1 MDPRPGSGLHLGIDI
16 GGTKVLACE
25 VDETGAVLRSTRRD
39 TPGRYADPRLLD
51 DAVTSALEELAV
63 GREVVAVGL
72 SVAGLIDHDRVHFS
86 THLPWQE
93 DDTLVRL
100 ADRWGVP
107 VVMDNDVACAAVAEI
122 AYGAGRGGESFLLVT
137 VGTGIG
143 GAIVHAGTVL
153 RGAHG
158 MAGEFGHVRVVPE
171 GHECECGL
179 RGCLE
184 QYASGN
190 ALVRLAGDGYADGP
204 AVTAAALAGD
214 GPALQALTWVGDWL
228 GIGLGGLVSSYDPE
242 LVVIGGGVAEAG
254 DLLLEPA
261 RRAMARSVVGSGH
274 RPLPA
279 VVLAQCGSAAGA
291 VGAAHLARTARSR

>member
-1 MDPRPGSGLHLGIDI
+1 MAGAGPGLHVGIDI

-25 VDETGAVLRSTRRD
+25 VDEAGAVLRSTRRD
-39 TPGRYADPRLLD
+39 TPGRHADPRLLD
-51 DAVTSALEELAV
+51 DAVTSALDELSA
-63 GREVVAVGL
+63 GRALVAVGL
-72 SVAGLIDHDRVHFS
+72 SVAGLVDHDRVHFS

-93 DDTLVRL
+93 DDTLARL
-100 ADRWGVP
+100 TARWGVP

-122 AYGAGRGGESFLLVT
+122 AFGAGRGGASFLLVT

-143 GAIVHAGTVL
+143 GAVVHAGTVL

-158 MAGEFGHVRVVPE
+158 MAGEFGHVRVVPD
-171 GHECECGL
+171 GHDCECGL

-184 QYASGN
+184 QYVSGN
-190 ALVRLAGDGYADGP
+190 ALVRLAGAAYADGP
-204 AVTAAALAGD
+204 AVSAAARAGDATALAALAS
-214 GPALQALTWVGDWL
+214 VGDWL
-228 GIGLGGLVSSYDPE
+228 GVGLGGLVSSFDPE
-242 LVVIGGGVAEAG
+242 LIVIGGGASGAG

-279 VVLAQCGSAAGA
+279 VVLAQCGPAAGA
-291 VGAAHLARTARSR
+291 VGAAHLARTARPR